1 MPCFSQIQTKM
12 IDGIMIADA
21 LKALGYKIIP
31 SAKDS
36 IVAEHTRGRIYFY
49 KQREVWFAAGNTWYL
64 PTIIRQYAELGVKQ
78 WAGRRGFAVINRTAT
93 GVDTV
98 QLTLVNR
105 RG

>member
-1 MPCFSQIQTKM
+1 MPCFSQIKTKM
-12 IDGIMIADA
+12 TDGILIADA

-36 IVAEHTRGRIYFY
+36 IVAEHTKGRIYFY
-49 KQREVWFAAGNTWYL
+49 KQRDVWFAAGNTWSL
-64 PTIIRQYAELGVKQ
+64 PTITRQYAELGVKN
-78 WAGRRGFAVINRTAT
+78 WASRRGFSVINRAAT
-93 GVDTV
+93 GVATV